1 MSCHLPP
8 LSSTNLL
15 TSEPKRRYPSL
26 QEVVT
31 VSPTWLPDT
40 TRVAWS
46 ECAGGG
52 HSMRWQEG
60 TGADQTPSPHQMEES
75 RGWRV

>member
-8 LSSTNLL
+8 LSFTNLL
-15 TSEPKRRYPSL
+15 TSEPTRRYPSL

-31 VSPTWLPDT
+31 VSPTFWPDT
-40 TRVAWS
+40 TLVAWS
-46 ECAGGG
+46 GWAGRG

-75 RGWRV
+75 WGWRV